1 MAGPHPADLGPPCT
15 GEPVLRRTGRP
26 ETLLE
31 RVKSLRALDLEVAS
45 RASIAVVVPLV
56 VLVLV
61 GRIDWAAYA
70 SFGAMTSLYGR
81 SEPYRLRARTI
92 SVAAA
97 CLLGSVASGLA
108 LSATEA
114 ALPALILGLM
124 LVITVGILVASTF
137 GLFPGTPI
145 FFVFAYLVCAQV
157 PAPANEV
164 LPRLLVAVAS
174 AALAWLLTMSGWAF
188 RRLAGHRSED
198 LFKRLPRTP
207 LLLPAAY
214 RDAQVWFTI
223 LQNLVGVLLAG
234 GLALASGIGHPYW
247 AVVSVVAVLPPPRA
261 AHSISRAVHRIVG
274 TTLGVAVTGLVL
286 LPGPSVWV
294 LIAVIAIG
302 QFGAEIL
309 IGKHYGAALLFVTPL
324 ALTVAHL
331 ASPGPVPVL
340 LIDRVVETAIGGV
353 VAVLIVLAARGLARG
368 PAGRPA

>member
-1 MAGPHPADLGPPCT
+1 M
-15 GEPVLRRTGRP
+15 
-26 ETLLE
+26 LE
-31 RVKSLRALDLEVAS
+31 RLKSLRTLDLEVAS

-56 VLVLV
+56 VLVFV

-70 SFGAMTSLYGR
+70 AFGAMTSLYGR
-81 SEPYRLRARTI
+81 SEPYRLRARTV

-97 CLLGSVASGLA
+97 CMLASVTAGLA
-108 LSATEA
+108 MSVTEA
-114 ALPALILGLM
+114 ALPALVLGLVF
-124 LVITVGILVASTF
+124 VITAGILVASTY

-174 AALAWLLTMSGWAF
+174 AALAWLLTMSGWAA
-188 RRLAGHRSED
+188 RRLAGDRSGD
-198 LFKRLPRTP
+198 LFKQLPRTP
-207 LLLPAAY
+207 VLRPAAY
-214 RDAQVWFTI
+214 RDGQVWFTI
-223 LQNLVGVLLAG
+223 LQNLVGVLIAG

-274 TTLGVAVTGLVL
+274 TALGVMVTALVL

-294 LIAVIAIG
+294 LIVVIAIS

-331 ASPGPVPVL
+331 ASPTAVPTL
-340 LIDRVVETAIGGV
+340 LVDRVVETALGGV
-353 VAVLIVLAARGLARG
+353 VAVLIVLAARGAVRLGER
-368 PAGRPA
+368 RPA

>member
-1 MAGPHPADLGPPCT
+1 M
-15 GEPVLRRTGRP
+15 
-26 ETLLE
+26 LE
-31 RVKSLRALDLEVAS
+31 RVKSVRALDLEVAS

-56 VLVLV
+56 VLVLL

-81 SEPYRLRARTI
+81 SEPYRIRARTV
-92 SVAAA
+92 SVAAVF
-97 CLLGSVASGLA
+97 LLVSVAAGLVMSVA
-108 LSATEA
+108 EAT
-114 ALPALILGLM
+114 LPALVLGLL
-124 LVITVGILVASTF
+124 LVITAGILLASTY

-157 PAPANEV
+157 PAPVDEM

-188 RRLAGHRSED
+188 RRLAGDRFGD
-198 LFKRLPRTP
+198 LFKELPRTP
-207 LLLPAAY
+207 LLRPAAF
-214 RDAQVWFTI
+214 RDVQVWLTI

-234 GLALASGIGHPYW
+234 GLALFVGIGHPYW

-261 AHSISRAVHRIVG
+261 AHSISRAVHRIIG
-274 TTLGVAVTGLVL
+274 TALGVAVTALVL

-309 IGKHYGAALLFVTPL
+309 IGRHYGAALLFVTPL

-331 ASPGPVPVL
+331 ADPVAVPTL
-340 LIDRVVETAIGGV
+340 LVDRVAETALGGV
-353 VAVLIVLAARGLARG
+353 VAVLIVLVARGLARQRSRRLG
-368 PAGRPA
+368 GQRPPLDA

>member
-1 MAGPHPADLGPPCT
+1 M
-15 GEPVLRRTGRP
+15 
-26 ETLLE
+26 LE
-31 RVKSLRALDLEVAS
+31 RLKSLRALDLEVAS

-70 SFGAMTSLYGR
+70 SFGAMASLYGR
-81 SEPYRLRARTI
+81 NEPYRLRARTV

-97 CLLGSVASGLA
+97 FLLVSVAAGLA
-108 LSATEA
+108 LSVTGAS
-114 ALPALILGLM
+114 LPVLVLGLM
-124 LVITVGILVASTF
+124 LVITAGILLASTF

-157 PAPANEV
+157 PAPAHEL

-174 AALAWLLTMSGWAF
+174 AALAWLLTMSGWAA
-188 RRLAGHRSED
+188 RRLAGDRFGD
-198 LFKRLPRTP
+198 LFKQLPRMP
-207 LLLPAAY
+207 LLRPAAF

-234 GLALASGIGHPYW
+234 GLALSVGIGHPYW

-261 AHSISRAVHRIVG
+261 AHSLSRAGHRIVG
-274 TTLGVAVTGLVL
+274 TVLGVAVTALVL

-294 LIAVIAIG
+294 LILVIAIG

-331 ASPGPVPVL
+331 ADPVAVPTL
-340 LIDRVVETAIGGV
+340 LVDRVVETALGGV
-353 VAVLIVLAARGLARG
+353 VAVLIVLTVRGLARRRSRRL
-368 PAGRPA
+368 A

>member
-1 MAGPHPADLGPPCT
+1 MAGPAARESRPPV
-15 GEPVLRRTGRP
+15 PRRAARP
-26 ETLLE
+26 ETLLGL
-31 RVKSLRALDLEVAS
+31 VKSLRALDLEVAS
-45 RASIAVVVPLV
+45 RASIAAVVPLV
-56 VLVLV
+56 VLLLL

-81 SEPYRLRARTI
+81 NEPYRLRARTI

-97 CLLGSVASGLA
+97 CLLVSVAAGLL
-108 LSATEA
+108 LSVTEA
-114 ALPALILGLM
+114 TLPAVVLGLM
-124 LVITVGILVASTF
+124 LVITAGILVASTY

-157 PAPANEV
+157 PAPANEL

-188 RRLAGHRSED
+188 RRLAGDRSGD
-198 LFKRLPRTP
+198 LFKQLPRTP
-207 LLLPAAY
+207 LLRPTAF
-214 RDAQVWFTI
+214 RDAQVWLTI
-223 LQNLVGVLLAG
+223 LQNLIGVLAAG
-234 GLALASGIGHPYW
+234 WLALAAGIGHPYW

-261 AHSISRAVHRIVG
+261 AHSISRAVHRIIG
-274 TTLGVAVTGLVL
+274 TTLGVVVTGLVL

-294 LIAVIAIG
+294 LIAVIAVG

-331 ASPGPVPVL
+331 ASPVAVPTL
-340 LIDRVVETAIGGV
+340 LVDRVVETALGGV
-353 VAVLIVLAARGLARG
+353 VAMLIVLAARGLARRRA
-368 PAGRPA
+368 PRPA

>member
-1 MAGPHPADLGPPCT
+1 MAGPAS
-15 GEPVLRRTGRP
+15 RP

-31 RVKSLRALDLEVAS
+31 RLKSLRALDLEVAS

-70 SFGAMTSLYGR
+70 SFGAMASLYGR
-81 SEPYRLRARTI
+81 NEPYRLRARTV

-97 CLLGSVASGLA
+97 FLLVSVAAGLA
-108 LSATEA
+108 LSVTGAS
-114 ALPALILGLM
+114 LPVLVLGLM
-124 LVITVGILVASTF
+124 LVITAGILLASTF

-157 PAPANEV
+157 PAPAHEL

-174 AALAWLLTMSGWAF
+174 AALAWLLTMSGWAA
-188 RRLAGHRSED
+188 RRLAGDRFGD
-198 LFKRLPRTP
+198 LFKQLPRMP
-207 LLLPAAY
+207 LLRPAAF

-234 GLALASGIGHPYW
+234 GLALSVGIGHPYW

-261 AHSISRAVHRIVG
+261 AHSLSRAGHRIVG
-274 TTLGVAVTGLVL
+274 TVLGVAVTALVL

-294 LIAVIAIG
+294 LILVIAIG

-331 ASPGPVPVL
+331 ADPVAVPTL
-340 LIDRVVETAIGGV
+340 LVDRVVETALGGV
-353 VAVLIVLAARGLARG
+353 VAVLIVLTVRGLARRRSRRL
-368 PAGRPA
+368 A

>member
-1 MAGPHPADLGPPCT
+1 M
-15 GEPVLRRTGRP
+15 
-26 ETLLE
+26 
-31 RVKSLRALDLEVAS
+31 KSLRALDLEVAS

-70 SFGAMTSLYGR
+70 SFGAMTALYGR

-92 SVAAA
+92 SVAAV
-97 CLLGSVASGLA
+97 CMLVSVAAGLA
-108 LSATEA
+108 ISASAA
-114 ALPALILGLM
+114 ALPALVLGLM
-124 LVITVGILVASTF
+124 MVITVGILVASTY

-157 PAPANEV
+157 AVPENEL

-174 AALAWLLTMSGWAF
+174 AALAWLLTMSGWAA
-188 RRLAGHRSED
+188 RRLAGHRSDD
-198 LFKRLPRTP
+198 LFKLLPRTP
-207 LLLPAAY
+207 LLRPAAY
-214 RDAQVWFTI
+214 REAQVWFTV

-234 GLALASGIGHPYW
+234 GLALASGVGHPYW

-274 TTLGVAVTGLVL
+274 TVLWVALTGLVL

-294 LIAVIAIG
+294 LIAVIAIA

-309 IGKHYGAALLFVTPL
+309 IGKHCGAALLFVTPL

-331 ASPGPVPVL
+331 AGPISVPVL
-340 LIDRVVETAIGGV
+340 LVDRVVETAVGGV
-353 VAVLIVLAARGLARG
+353 VAVLIVLAARGLARWR
-368 PAGRPA
+368 ARRPA

>member
-1 MAGPHPADLGPPCT
+1 MAGPGAG
-15 GEPVLRRTGRP
+15 P
-26 ETLLE
+26 ETLFE

-45 RASIAVVVPLV
+45 RATLAVVVPLL

-70 SFGAMTSLYGR
+70 AFGAMTSLYGR
-81 SEPYRLRARTI
+81 SEPYRLRARTV
-92 SVAAA
+92 SVAAV
-97 CLLGSVASGLA
+97 CMLVSVAAGLSMSVTGA
-108 LSATEA
+108 S
-114 ALPALILGLM
+114 LPVLVLGLTF
-124 LVITVGILVASTF
+124 VITAGILVASTY
-137 GLFPGTPI
+137 GLFPGTPL

-157 PAPANEV
+157 PAPADEM

-188 RRLAGHRSED
+188 RRLAGDRSGT
-198 LFKRLPRTP
+198 LFKELPRTP
-207 LLLPAAY
+207 QLRPAAF
-214 RDAQVWFTI
+214 RDAQVWVTI

-234 GLALASGIGHPYW
+234 GLALASGVGHPYW

-274 TTLGVAVTGLVL
+274 TVLGVAVTALVL

-309 IGKHYGAALLFVTPL
+309 IGKHYGAALLFITPL

-331 ASPGPVPVL
+331 ASPGAVPTL
-340 LIDRVVETAIGGV
+340 LIDRVVETALGGV
-353 VAVLIVLAARGLARG
+353 VAVLIVLVARGLARRRSLRLAQ
-368 PAGRPA
+368 P